1 LINDDAMRPLR
12 ILQRCRH
19 PLRWVVVLVALSA
32 SQAGASQN
40 ADARIVLHAQPFNI
54 QNTCTTP
61 QQSTGLDCDS
71 VRPTVNVSAGQAID
85 VYVYL
90 HSYDSIAGAQM
101 AFTWP
106 ASWTFQYWVGA
117 CQAHE
122 LVAVGTPQASGD
134 SYIGAFDVITGG
146 ALQPLGRLR
155 FTTGTS
161 GTQFTVTETWAPGGT
176 GVIDG
181 QLDFSTIPSN
191 HRGVIAVGTSGI
203 DACGGKSD
211 SSALYEE

>member
-1 LINDDAMRPLR
+1 MIKDNATRPFRMLAR
-12 ILQRCRH
+12 GRH
-19 PLRWVVVLVALSA
+19 PIWMIAFVALSA
-32 SQAGASQN
+32 SQAGASPN
-40 ADARIVLHAQPFNI
+40 ADVRIVLHAQPANA

-61 QQSTGLDCDS
+61 QQALGLNCDS

-101 AFTWP
+101 AFTWL

-117 CQAHE
+117 CPAHE
-122 LVAVGTPQASGD
+122 LLAVAAPQASGD

-181 QLDFSTIPSN
+181 QLGFSAIPSN
-191 HRGVIAVGTSGI
+191 HRGVIAVGISGV
-203 DACGGKSD
+203 DACGGKSE
-211 SSALYEE
+211 SSGFFEE